1 MNSYETSGP
10 GSPDSH
16 AARDEHLFA
25 CVRTHG
31 DPRAREELIH
41 RHLPLAC
48 RLARRYARSPE
59 SIDDLTQVA
68 ALGLV
73 KAVDRFD
80 PDRGSAFSSFA
91 TPTILGELRRHFRD
105 TRWAVHVP
113 RELQERVQSVAR
125 AQDRLLTQLGH
136 SPAPAEV
143 ADALNVPVEEVLE
156 AREASSAFEAVSLDA
171 PSPAPDEEGE
181 IARDVGEVDPGFDL
195 VEDREAI
202 QPALALLSARERRA
216 LQMRFDLDMTQ
227 SEIGERLGISQ
238 MHVSR
243 ILRGAVSRLRDA
255 AAQEPIAA

>member
-1 MNSYETSGP
+1 MNTYVTSGP
-10 GSPDSH
+10 QSHDSP
-16 AARDEHLFA
+16 ARRDEHLFA
-25 CVRTHG
+25 RLRAQG
-31 DPRAREELIH
+31 DRCAREELIH
-41 RHLPLAC
+41 RHLPLAL

-59 SIDDLTQVA
+59 SLDDLMQVA

-80 PDRGSAFSSFA
+80 LDHGSAFSTYA

-113 RELQERVQSVAR
+113 RELQERVQAVAR
-125 AQDRLLTQLGH
+125 AQDRLLTELGH
-136 SPAPAEV
+136 SPVPSEV
-143 ADALNVPVEEVLE
+143 AGALGVPVEEVLE

-171 PSPAPDEEGE
+171 PSPAPDDGGE
-181 IARDVGEVDPGFDL
+181 LTRDVGDVDPGFDL